1 MAFDVID
8 WNTDP
13 NQRWFVKLSDIGS
26 QMRVE
31 LFNTQAHAQA
41 GTNRVAFATV
51 AFGAGVLVT
60 LTADSTLPAYGDP
73 LAKYNASLPY
83 HLVAKGLDSD
93 TTKIFAIGPFTDLPS
108 IEDPLMLTEAMIQAR
123 GEVEINRGTHSRFY
137 TSLTLG
143 RHFPDLDEG
152 VVITLS
158 SARRGLSNVR
168 QKMLDHTTEAR
179 IEENGR
185 LLLFDSLETIEFL
198 DFLRQ

>member
-60 LTADSTLPAYGDP
+60 LTPDSQPPAYGDP
-73 LAKYNASLPY
+73 LAKYNASLSY
-83 HLVAKGLDSD
+83 HLVANGLDSD

-137 TSLTLG
+137 ASLTLG
-143 RHFPDLDEG
+143 RHFPALDEG
-152 VVITLS
+152 VIVTLS
-158 SARRGLSNVR
+158 SSRRGLSNVR
-168 QKMLDHTTEAR
+168 QKVLGHTTEAR